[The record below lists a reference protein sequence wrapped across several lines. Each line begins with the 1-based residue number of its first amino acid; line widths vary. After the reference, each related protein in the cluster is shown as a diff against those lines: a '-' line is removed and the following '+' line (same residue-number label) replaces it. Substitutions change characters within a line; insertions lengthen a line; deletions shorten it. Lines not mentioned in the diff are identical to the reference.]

1 MPGSTFY
8 EQVLMKSNWKSVL
21 LITMMVFLGLS
32 GQASVAHAKKSKNKT
47 VSGVVTKVSDGDTL
61 WVRPDQCAEKEGG
74 ECPPIKLRMQGMDAP
89 EVCQDM
95 GEQSAAALRSRVL
108 NQKVTVSLAS
118 QDRYGRELGRVWLNG
133 DDVGAWMVRQGWAW
147 SYRYK
152 HNAGPYAEQ
161 EQEARHAQKGLFVD
175 PAAMEP
181 RAFRQ
186 SHGPC
191 RYR

>member
-1 MPGSTFY
+1 
-8 EQVLMKSNWKSVL
+8 MKTNWKSVPV
-21 LITMMVFLGLS
+21 ITMLVFLALS
-32 GQASVAHAKKSKNKT
+32 GHASVVHAKKSKDKT
-47 VSGVVTKVSDGDTL
+47 VTGVVTKVSDGDTL
-61 WVRPDQCAEKEGG
+61 WLRPDRCEAVG
-74 ECPPIKLRMQGMDAP
+74 ECPLMKLRIQGMDAP
-89 EVCQDM
+89 EVCQDL

-108 NQKVTVSLAS
+108 NQKVTVSLSS
-118 QDRYGRELGRVWLNG
+118 QDRYGRELGRVRLND

-152 HNAGPYAEQ
+152 HNAGPYTREEQ
-161 EQEARHAQKGLFVD
+161 QAREAQRGVFAD
-175 PAAMEP
+175 PAAIEP